1 MAQIP
6 NGKKKKVA
14 RTAGYVQSRSGTV
27 VAAGTCWNP
36 PALFQINKKKH
47 CSNYS
52 SIFQVELKLHYD
64 TLIHEAPS

>member
-36 PALFQINKKKH
+36 PALFQINKKSIVQTTVLFFLGGTKVTLRYV
-47 CSNYS
+47 NTRS
-52 SIFQVELKLHYD
+52 S
-64 TLIHEAPS
+64 

>member
-6 NGKKKKVA
+6 NGKKKKMA

-36 PALFQINKKKH
+36 PALFQINKKAL
-47 CSNYS
+47 
-52 SIFQVELKLHYD
+52 FKLQLYFLGGTKV
-64 TLIHEAPS
+64 TLRYVNTRIS

>member
-27 VAAGTCWNP
+27 VAAGTC
-36 PALFQINKKKH
+36 
-47 CSNYS
+47 
-52 SIFQVELKLHYD
+52 
-64 TLIHEAPS
+64 